1 MLSCPA
7 EGCKFTVR
15 SDRALT
21 VHVKKC
27 KKARD
32 GLTLTAEDIQ
42 QHEADYRKAKRRKI
56 SRLEAVP
63 EVGEPMNVDLEV
75 SSMKCRFESRCLIIV
90 VILSEHQRTHTSNR
104 RTSPLYRRACTF
116 NESCWTYTP
125 TTNKVPR
132 HGDQFT

>member
-1 MLSCPA
+1 MLPCPA
-7 EGCKFTVR
+7 EGCKFIAN

-32 GLTLTAEDIQ
+32 GLASIAEGIQ
-42 QHEADYRKAKRRKI
+42 QHEADFREAKRRRI

-75 SSMKCRFESRCLIIV
+75 SSVKRVDLKADVSVAI
-90 VILSEHQRTHTSNR
+90 ILSGQ
-104 RTSPLYRRACTF
+104 
-116 NESCWTYTP
+116 WP
-125 TTNKVPR
+125 T
-132 HGDQFT
+132 